1 MVNNYETAQAVEEM
15 PVKVITPKPFIVAN
29 TEEVTLHDVQHKHII
44 PVYVKDNEPL
54 ISHYDFIQEVYEVS
68 KLVYGNEDVSS
79 PIVRVSHPIKGR
91 VPDARNKPAMELLDF
106 EKTLYHERM
115 MFIIEVPG
123 NCEEVGGNN
132 LTLTIGGVK
141 AYNLDNLYNKKGSL
155 EHFKVFIGFK
165 NSVCTNLCV
174 STDGLLAD
182 LRVNSREELRNK
194 VYDLLVYYQAMEH
207 LEKLQNLVNYELSDR
222 QFAQLIGRCRLY
234 QYLSIQERQNLG
246 IGSLQIGDQQLS
258 SICRDYYKDESFC
271 RSDNGSINLWKLY
284 NLFTSANKSSYIDGF
299 LEKSANAESFVL
311 GIQNA
316 MDGREQNW
324 FLQ

>member
-1 MVNNYETAQAVEEM
+1 MVNNYEAVQPVELM
-15 PVKVITPKPFIVAN
+15 PVKVNAQKPFMVAN
-29 TEEVTLHDVQHKHII
+29 TEEVSLNDVQHKHII

-68 KLVYGNEDVSS
+68 KLVYGNEDVNS

-91 VPDARNKPAMELLDF
+91 VPDAKNKPAMELQDF
-106 EKTLYHERM
+106 EKTLYYERM

-132 LTLTIGGVK
+132 LTLTVGGVK

-155 EHFKVFIGFK
+155 EHFKVFVGFK

-182 LRVNSREELRNK
+182 LRVNSREELHSK

-207 LEKLQNLVNYELSDR
+207 LEKLQNLVNYSLSDW

-234 QYLSIQERQNLG
+234 QYLSIQERQHLG
-246 IGSLQIGDQQLS
+246 IGPLQFGDQQLS
-258 SICRDYYKDESFC
+258 SICKDYYKDESFC

-311 GIQNA
+311 SLQNA

>member
-1 MVNNYETAQAVEEM
+1 MVNNHEAVETAELK
-15 PVKVITPKPFIVAN
+15 PVKVNVPKPFIVAN
-29 TEEVTLHDVQHKHII
+29 TEEVSLIDVQHKHII

-68 KLVYGNEDVSS
+68 KLYYGYEDVNE

-91 VPDARNKPAMELLDF
+91 VPDARNKPAMELLEF
-106 EKTLYHERM
+106 EKTLDYERM

-141 AYNLDNLYNKKGSL
+141 GYNLDNLYNKKGSL
-155 EHFKVFIGFK
+155 EHFKVFVGFK

-182 LRVNSREELRNK
+182 LRVNSKEELRNK
-194 VYDLLVYYQAMEH
+194 VHELLGNYQAMDH
-207 LEKLQNLVNYELSDR
+207 LEKLQNLVNYELSDK

-234 QYLSIQERQNLG
+234 QYLSIQERHNLG
-246 IGSLQIGDQQLS
+246 IGSLQFGDQQLS
-258 SICRDYYKDESFC
+258 SICKDYYRDESFC
-271 RSDNGSINLWKLY
+271 RSGHGSINLWKLY
-284 NLFTSANKSSYIDGF
+284 NLFTSANKSSYIDSF
-299 LEKSANAESFVL
+299 LEKSANAENFVL
-311 GIQNA
+311 SLQSA
-316 MDGREQNW
+316 MDGKEQNW